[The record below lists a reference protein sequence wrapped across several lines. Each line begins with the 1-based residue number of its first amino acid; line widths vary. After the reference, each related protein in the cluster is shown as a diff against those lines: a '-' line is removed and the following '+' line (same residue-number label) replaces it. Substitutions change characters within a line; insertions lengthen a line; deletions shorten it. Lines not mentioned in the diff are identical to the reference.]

1 MLEGRGGRAV
11 KILPIY
17 ILVLASLAAT
27 ANAAPPASANKPGK
41 KPLPKKAE
49 FVGGEAQWLPKVK
62 CLPTA
67 KDIEANAQKLSSRVR
82 TLDPFAVSTFPREE
96 DLAEVDEN
104 DSRPT
109 IRLTLNQALQ
119 TLKLNGVNVSQK
131 EFLIGGRNVFEGD
144 VIELSYKNEIFQALC
159 VEVNATEIVFRD
171 LQRGDVGIMPHNIIP
186 KLQLEPMRKVAS
198 SLESRWT
205 PMEPATPPKK

>member
-1 MLEGRGGRAV
+1 VRT
-11 KILPIY
+11 LPIY
-17 ILVLASLAAT
+17 ILVLTSFAAVG
-27 ANAAPPASANKPGK
+27 NSAPPATRGPSPQPK
-41 KPLPKKAE
+41 KPE
-49 FVGGEAQWLPKVK
+49 FVGGNAPWLPKVK

-67 KDIEANAQKLSSRVR
+67 QDIEANAQKLSSRVR
-82 TLDPFAVSTFPREE
+82 TLDPFTVSTFPREE
-96 DLAEVDEN
+96 DVPAIDEN
-104 DSRPT
+104 DNRPT

-144 VIELSYKNEIFQALC
+144 VIELAYKNEIFQALC

-171 LQRGDVGIMPHNIIP
+171 LQRGDVGLMPHNMIP

-198 SLESRWT
+198 SLESRWA

>member
-1 MLEGRGGRAV
+1 M
-11 KILPIY
+11 KTLPIY
-17 ILVLASLAAT
+17 IFVLASIAAIG
-27 ANAAPPASANKPGK
+27 NAAPPATRNAQKPGQPK
-41 KPLPKKAE
+41 KPE
-49 FVGGEAQWLPKVK
+49 FVGGEAPWLPKGVK
-62 CLPTA
+62 SLPTA
-67 KDIEANAQKLSSRVR
+67 QDIEANAQKLSSRVR

-96 DLAEVDEN
+96 DIAVEDEN
-104 DSRPT
+104 ENRPT
-109 IRLTLNQALQ
+109 VRLTLNQALQ
-119 TLKLNGVNVSQK
+119 TLKLNGVNVTQK

-171 LQRGDVGIMPHNIIP
+171 LQRGDVGIMPHNMVP

-198 SLESRWT
+198 SLESRWA